1 MLQLAYFA
9 LGSYTSLDIYLAPLV
24 EFKKSNGFSL
34 DFLLSNVPTSSIL
47 QFIGVNSSF
56 LNNVNV
62 MLFVMVAVTL
72 LVSFLHML
80 AGFCWTQK
88 TKDSILTF
96 AVQCSITLVMF
107 LTYVVGYSLG
117 VHFSYS

>member
-24 EFKKSNGFSL
+24 EFKKSNGFSV

-62 MLFVMVAVTL
+62 MLFVMIGVTL
-72 LVSFLHML
+72 
-80 AGFCWTQK
+80 
-88 TKDSILTF
+88 IL
-96 AVQCSITLVMF
+96 
-107 LTYVVGYSLG
+107 YSLYLL
-117 VHFSYS
+117 VD